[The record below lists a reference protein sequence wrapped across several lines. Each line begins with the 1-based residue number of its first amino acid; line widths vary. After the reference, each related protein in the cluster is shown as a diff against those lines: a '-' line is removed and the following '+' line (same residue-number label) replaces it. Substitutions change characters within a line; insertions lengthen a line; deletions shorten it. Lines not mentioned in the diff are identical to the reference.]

1 MLRGL
6 FQRKLKHERLEEEPE
21 VRFKGSLVSERNLG
35 YKYIRPGGS
44 DYSPP
49 PLPRPPP
56 VGLTNEHRGGSSHGD
71 HSGGGGGVNRG
82 VGVVGLAPEHIPTPG
97 AALSWQA
104 AIDAARQAK
113 MMGNAASG
121 GGAGLGS
128 GGGGPISTASS
139 TQRKR
144 QHYASKPKK
153 QTTTTATR
161 PPRALL
167 CLTLKNPI
175 RRACISIVEWKPFEI
190 IILMTIF
197 ANCVALAVYIPF
209 PEDDSNATNSNLE
222 RVEYLFLI
230 IFTVEAFL
238 KVIAYGLLFH
248 PNAYLRNG
256 WNLLDFIIVVVGLFS
271 AILEQATKGDGATP
285 IGGKAA
291 GFDVKALRAF
301 RVLRPLRLVSGVP
314 SLQVVLNSIIKA
326 MVPLLHIALLVLFV
340 IIIYAI
346 IGLELFMG
354 KMHKTCIYSHSGT
367 NAEEK
372 PAPCAPDGAYGR
384 HCMQN
389 GTKCQV
395 GWEGPNDGI
404 TNFDNFAFAMLTV
417 FQCITMEGWTDVLY
431 WMQDAMGYE
440 LPWVYFV
447 SLVIFGSF
455 FVLNLVLGVLSGEFS
470 KEREKAKARGDFQ
483 KLREKQQLEE
493 DLKGYLDWITQAEDI
508 DPENEEEGLDDD
520 KPRNLSMP
528 ASENESVNTDNAPGV
543 DVEGETCCTRLAI
556 RISKSKFSRYS
567 RRWNRLCRRKCRAAV
582 KSQVFYWLVIFLVFL
597 NTLTIASEH
606 HKQPQWLTDVQDIA
620 NKVLLALFTGE
631 MLLKM
636 YSLGLQAYFVSLFN
650 RFDSFVVCGG
660 ILETILVETKIM
672 SPLGISVLRCVRLL
686 RIFKITRYW
695 NSLSN
700 LVASLLN
707 SVRSIASLLLLLF
720 LFIIIF
726 SLLGMQ
732 LFGGKFNFD
741 DTRRSTFDNFPQS
754 LLTVFQI
761 LTGEDWNSVMYDGIM
776 AYGGPSF
783 PGMLVCIYFI
793 ILFICGNYILLNVFL
808 AIAVDN
814 LADAESLTSAQKE
827 EEEAKER
834 KKLARLASP
843 EKRQD
848 NEKPPIEEKKCEKI
862 ELKSITS
869 DGETNTATKINMD
882 DCCGDENE
890 EKNPYPVNDYIGD
903 EDEEEPEMPVGPRPR
918 PLSDIQLKEKAV
930 PMPEARAFFVFS
942 HTNKFR
948 VLCHKIVNHNIF
960 TNLILFFILLSSI
973 SLAAEDPVK
982 NDSFRNQILGYADHV
997 FTGLFTI
1004 EIILKMTAYGAFLHK
1019 GSFCRNYFNILDLV
1033 VVSVSLISSG
1043 IQWIEYFLSS
1053 GGWSSA
1059 INVVKILRVLRVLRP
1074 LRAINRAKGL
1084 KHVVQCVFVAIRT
1097 IGNIVIVTTLLQFM
1111 FACIGVQLF
1120 KGKFFYC
1127 SDSSKQT
1134 QAECRGSYIMYKDGD
1149 VGKPEKALRI
1159 WENSDFNF
1167 DDVLQGMMALFAVST
1182 FEGWPGLLYKAIDSH
1197 AEDVGPIYNYRVVIS
1212 IFFIIYIIIIAF
1224 FMMNIFVGFVIVTF
1238 QEQGEQEYKNC
1249 ELDKNQRQCVEYAL
1263 KARPL
1268 RRYIPKNPY
1277 QYKVWYVVNS
1287 TYFEYLMFTL
1297 ILLNTIC
1304 LAMQHHGQTKNFN
1317 DAMNILNMLFTGLFT
1332 VEMIL
1337 KLIAFKPR
1345 HYFVDAWN
1353 TFDALI
1359 VVGSIVDI
1367 AITEVNGLQNSEEN
1381 ARISITFF
1389 RLFRVMRLVKLLSRG
1404 EGIRTLLWTFIKSFQ
1419 ALPYVALLIV
1429 MLFFIYA
1436 VIGMQMFGKI
1446 ALRDNTQI
1454 NRNNNFQTFP
1464 QAVLLL
1470 FRCATGEAWQE
1481 IMLACSPKHPCEKGS
1496 TNENSTIHD
1505 DCGSQFAII
1514 YFVSFYMLCA
1524 FLIINLFV
1532 AVIMDNFDYLTRDWS
1547 ILGPHHLDEF
1557 KRIWAEYDPEAKGRI
1572 KHLDVVTLLRRIQPP
1587 LGFGKLCPH
1596 RVACKR
1602 LVSMNM
1608 PLNSDGTVMFNATLF
1623 ALVRTALR
1631 IKTEGNLEQANEEL
1645 RAIVKKIWKRTSM
1658 KLLDQVV
1665 PPAGDDEVTVGK
1677 FYATFLIQEYFR
1689 KFKKRKEQGLVA
1701 KVPPKTALSLQ
1712 AGLRTLHD
1720 IGPEIRRAIS
1730 GDLNVEEEID
1740 KGIKESMSAASEDDI
1755 FRVKRTGGLFG
1766 NHVNYYNQTDGRG
1779 SFPQSFTT
1787 QRPLHISQ
1795 KGSPCEGESPSNEK
1809 LMDST
1814 TFTPSSYSSSG
1825 SNANINNANNTGMTG
1840 VTTQGIS
1847 RFPSPSISTVDGH
1860 TGQPLTPILLPRSA
1874 WCFPPKRMFYDTLMR
1889 SDSSDSRLPIIQRG
1903 EGSTEETYDESYGD
1917 NREYEDDEHSLSSD
1931 MLVCHDETCK
1941 QLTPME
1947 EAEEVG
1953 EQKGGGRWQSPQRVF
1968 LCPTTLA
1975 RRSSFHLE
1983 CLRRQTRPDV
1993 SQKTAVPLHLVH
2005 HQALAVAGLS
2015 PLLRRSHSPTLF
2027 SRLCSTPAANP
2038 TDQCSDAS
2046 YQRVPSLRLE
2056 GSNSHEKLNT
2066 SLPSVNCGP
2075 WYNDSNGNSPVD
2087 SPSPT
2092 PVSSQRAPRPVSL
2105 TVPSLLGKDPS
2116 SLSHGSAG
2124 SLVEAVLISEGL
2136 GHFAQDPSFIEATK
2150 AELADACDMTIEE
2163 MEHAAS
2169 NILNGNT
2176 ATDPTSSISS
2186 TSQLSPNGSL
2196 PCHNAAAAATH
2207 RDRVASLSPS
2217 DAGAEAGGGRGY
2229 IHGPSSIEERQ
2240 ELLARGGGREEEEE
2254 EANVREER
2262 PHRSSAVVAGARQ
2275 KNSRLLEDEDLE
2287 CVTSL

>member
-1 MLRGL
+1 MVNENTRMYIP
-6 FQRKLKHERLEEEPE
+6 EENHQ
-21 VRFKGSLVSERNLG
+21 GSN
-35 YKYIRPGGS
+35 YGS
-44 DYSPP
+44 
-49 PLPRPPP
+49 PRPAHA
-56 VGLTNEHRGGSSHGD
+56 NM
-71 HSGGGGGVNRG
+71 NANAAA
-82 VGVVGLAPEHIPTPG
+82 GLAPEHIPTPG

-113 MMGNAASG
+113 LMGSAGNAT
-121 GGAGLGS
+121 
-128 GGGGPISTASS
+128 ISTVSS

-144 QHYASKPKK
+144 QQYGKPKK
-153 QTTTTATR
+153 QGSTTATR

-190 IILMTIF
+190 IILLTIF
-197 ANCVALAVYIPF
+197 ANCVALAIYIPF

-271 AILEQATKGDGATP
+271 AILEQATKADGANAL
-285 IGGKAA
+285 GGKGA

-354 KMHKTCIYSHSGT
+354 KMHKTCYNQEGIA
-367 NAEEK
+367 AEDD
-372 PAPCAPDGAYGR
+372 PSPCALETGHGR
-384 HCMQN
+384 QCQN
-389 GTKCQV
+389 GTVCRP
-395 GWEGPNDGI
+395 GWDGPKHGI

-431 WMQDAMGYE
+431 WVNDAVGRDW
-440 LPWVYFV
+440 PWIYFV
-447 SLVIFGSF
+447 TLIIIGSF

-508 DPENEEEGLDDD
+508 DPENEDEGMDEE
-520 KPRNLSMP
+520 KPRNMSMP
-528 ASENESVNTDNAPGV
+528 TSETESVNTENVAGGDI
-543 DVEGETCCTRLAI
+543 EGENCGARLAH
-556 RISKSKFSRYS
+556 RISKSKFSRYW
-567 RRWNRLCRRKCRAAV
+567 RRWNRFCRRKCRAAV
-582 KSQVFYWLVIFLVFL
+582 KSNVFYWLVIFLVFL

-606 HKQPQWLTDVQDIA
+606 YNQPHWLTEVQDTA
-620 NKVLLALFTGE
+620 NKALLALFTAE

-650 RFDSFVVCGG
+650 RFDCFVVCGG

-741 DTRRSTFDNFPQS
+741 EMQTRRSTFDNFPQS

-827 EEEAKER
+827 EEEEKER
-834 KKLARLASP
+834 KKLARTASP
-843 EKRQD
+843 EKKQEVV
-848 NEKPPIEEKKCEKI
+848 EKPAVEESKEEKI
-862 ELKSITS
+862 ELKSITA
-869 DGETNTATKINMD
+869 DGESPPTTKINMD
-882 DCCGDENE
+882 DLQPNENE
-890 EKNPYPVNDYIGD
+890 DKSPYPNPETTGED
-903 EDEEEPEMPVGPRPR
+903 DEEEPEMPVGPRPR
-918 PLSDIQLKEKAV
+918 PLSELHLKEKAV
-930 PMPEARAFFVFS
+930 PMPEASAFFIFS
-942 HTNKFR
+942 SNNRFR
-948 VLCHKIVNHNIF
+948 LQCHRIVNDTIF

-973 SLAAEDPVK
+973 SLAAEDPVQHT
-982 NDSFRNQILGYADHV
+982 SFRNHILFYFDIV
-997 FTGLFTI
+997 FTTIFTI
-1004 EIILKMTAYGAFLHK
+1004 EIALKMTAYGAFLHK
-1019 GSFCRNYFNILDLV
+1019 GSFCRNYFNILDLL
-1033 VVSVSLISSG
+1033 VVSVSLISFG
-1043 IQWIEYFLSS
+1043 IQ
-1053 GGWSSA
+1053 SSA

-1120 KGKFFYC
+1120 KGKLYTC

-1134 QAECRGSYIMYKDGD
+1134 EAECKGNYITYKDGEVD
-1149 VGKPEKALRI
+1149 HPIIQPRS
-1159 WENSDFNF
+1159 WENSKFDFDN
-1167 DDVLQGMMALFAVST
+1167 VLAAMMALFTVST
-1182 FEGWPGLLYKAIDSH
+1182 FEGWPELLYRSIDSH
-1197 AEDVGPIYNYRVVIS
+1197 TEDKGPIYNYRVEIS

-1268 RRYIPKNPY
+1268 RRYIPKNQH

-1287 TYFEYLMFTL
+1287 TYFEYLMFVL

-1304 LAMQHHGQTKNFN
+1304 LAMQHYGQSCLFKI
-1317 DAMNILNMLFTGLFT
+1317 AMNILNMLFTGLFT

-1337 KLIAFKPR
+1337 KLIAFKPKG
-1345 HYFVDAWN
+1345 YFSDPWN
-1353 TFDALI
+1353 VFDFLI
-1359 VVGSIVDI
+1359 VIGSIIDVI
-1367 AITEVNGLQNSEEN
+1367 LSETNPAEHTQCSPSMNAEEN
-1381 ARISITFF
+1381 SRISITFF

-1436 VIGMQMFGKI
+1436 VIGMQVFGKI
-1446 ALRDNTQI
+1446 ALNDTTEI

-1470 FRCATGEAWQE
+1470 FRCATGEAWQD
-1481 IMLACSPKHPCEKGS
+1481 IMLACMPGKKCAPESEPS
-1496 TNENSTIHD
+1496 NSTEGETP
-1505 DCGSQFAII
+1505 CGSSFAVF
-1514 YFVSFYMLCA
+1514 YFISFYMLCA

-1645 RAIVKKIWKRTSM
+1645 RAIIKKIWKRTSM

-1689 KFKKRKEQGLVA
+1689 KFKKRKEQGLVG
-1701 KVPPKTALSLQ
+1701 KPSQRNALSLQ

-1730 GDLNVEEEID
+1730 GDLTAEEELD
-1740 KGIKESMSAASEDDI
+1740 KAMKEAVSAASEDDI
-1755 FRVKRTGGLFG
+1755 FRRAGGLFG
-1766 NHVNYYNQTDGRG
+1766 NHVSYYQSDGR
-1779 SFPQSFTT
+1779 SAFPQTFTT
-1787 QRPLHISQ
+1787 QRPLHINKAGSSQ
-1795 KGSPCEGESPSNEK
+1795 GDTESPSHEK
-1809 LMDST
+1809 LVDS
-1814 TFTPSSYSSSG
+1814 TFTPSSYSSTG
-1825 SNANINNANNTGMTG
+1825 SNANINNANNTALGRLPCPAG
-1840 VTTQGIS
+1840 H
-1847 RFPSPSISTVDGH
+1847 PSTVSTVEGH
-1860 TGQPLTPILLPRSA
+1860 GPPLSPAIRVQEVAWKLSSQRCHSQESQTAMVGQEETSQDETYEVKMNDDTEACSEPSLLSTEMLSYQDDDNRQLTLPEEDKRDIRQS
-1874 WCFPPKRMFYDTLMR
+1874 PKRGFLRTA
-1889 SDSSDSRLPIIQRG
+1889 
-1903 EGSTEETYDESYGD
+1903 
-1917 NREYEDDEHSLSSD
+1917 SL
-1931 MLVCHDETCK
+1931 
-1941 QLTPME
+1941 
-1947 EAEEVG
+1947 
-1953 EQKGGGRWQSPQRVF
+1953 GRR
-1968 LCPTTLA
+1968 A
-1975 RRSSFHLE
+1975 SFHLE
-1983 CLRRQTRPDV
+1983 CLKRQKDRGGDI
-1993 SQKTAVPLHLVH
+1993 SQKTVLPLHLVH

-2015 PLLRRSHSPTLF
+2015 PLLQRSHSPASFPRPFATPPATPG
-2027 SRLCSTPAANP
+2027 SRGWPPQPVP
-2038 TDQCSDAS
+2038 T
-2046 YQRVPSLRLE
+2046 LRLE
-2056 GSNSHEKLNT
+2056 GAESSEKLN
-2066 SLPSVNCGP
+2066 SSFPSIHCGS
-2075 WYNDSNGNSPVD
+2075 WAET
-2087 SPSPT
+2087 T
-2092 PVSSQRAPRPVSL
+2092 PCGGGSSAARRARPVSL
-2105 TVPSLLGKDPS
+2105 TVPSQAGAPGRQF
-2116 SLSHGSAG
+2116 HGSAS

-2136 GHFAQDPSFIEATK
+2136 GQFAQDPKFIEVTTQ
-2150 AELADACDMTIEE
+2150 ELADACDMTIEE
-2163 MEHAAS
+2163 MESAAD
-2169 NILNGNT
+2169 NILSGG
-2176 ATDPTSSISS
+2176 AP
-2186 TSQLSPNGSL
+2186 QSPNGALL
-2196 PCHNAAAAATH
+2196 PFVNC
-2207 RDRVASLSPS
+2207 R
-2217 DAGAEAGGGRGY
+2217 DAGQDLAGGEEDAGCVRTRGRL
-2229 IHGPSSIEERQ
+2229 S
-2240 ELLARGGGREEEEE
+2240 EEELQDSR
-2254 EANVREER
+2254 VYV
-2262 PHRSSAVVAGARQ
+2262 SS
-2275 KNSRLLEDEDLE
+2275 L
-2287 CVTSL
+2287 

>member
-1 MLRGL
+1 M
-6 FQRKLKHERLEEEPE
+6 E
-21 VRFKGSLVSERNLG
+21 
-35 YKYIRPGGS
+35 
-44 DYSPP
+44 
-49 PLPRPPP
+49 
-56 VGLTNEHRGGSSHGD
+56 T
-71 HSGGGGGVNRG
+71 
-82 VGVVGLAPEHIPTPG
+82 
-97 AALSWQA
+97 
-104 AIDAARQAK
+104 
-113 MMGNAASG
+113 
-121 GGAGLGS
+121 
-128 GGGGPISTASS
+128 SS

-144 QHYASKPKK
+144 QHYSSKPKK

-271 AILEQATKGDGATP
+271 AILEQATKVEGATP

-354 KMHKTCIYSHSGT
+354 KMHKTCIYEHLGRVAST
-367 NAEEK
+367 IAEEK

-384 HCMQN
+384 HCKLN
-389 GTKCQV
+389 GTECKM

-520 KPRNLSMP
+520 KPRNR
-528 ASENESVNTDNAPGV
+528 D
-543 DVEGETCCTRLAI
+543 
-556 RISKSKFSRYS
+556 RYS

-741 DTRRSTFDNFPQS
+741 ETRRSTFDNFPQS

-827 EEEAKER
+827 EEEEKER
-834 KKLARLASP
+834 KKLASTV
-843 EKRQD
+843 
-848 NEKPPIEEKKCEKI
+848 IEEIKEFMNKCNA
-862 ELKSITS
+862 LH
-869 DGETNTATKINMD
+869 DLQINMD
-882 DCCGDENE
+882 DYCGDENE
-890 EKNPYPVNDYIGD
+890 EKNPYPANDYIGD
-903 EDEEEPEMPVGPRPR
+903 DDDDEPEMPVGPRPR

-930 PMPEARAFFVFS
+930 PMPEARAFFIFS

-1043 IQWIEYFLSS
+1043 IQ
-1053 GGWSSA
+1053 SSA

-1120 KGKFFYC
+1120 KGKFSFC
-1127 SDSSKQT
+1127 TDSSKQT

-1149 VGKPEKALRI
+1149 VGKPERAQRS

-1182 FEGWPGLLYKAIDSH
+1182 FEGWPGLLYRAIDSH
-1197 AEDVGPIYNYRVVIS
+1197 AEDVGPVYNYRVVIS

-1345 HYFVDAWN
+1345 GYFSDPWN
-1353 TFDALI
+1353 VFDFLI
-1359 VVGSIVDI
+1359 VIGSIIDVI
-1367 AITEVNGLQNSEEN
+1367 LSEINVSTMLTSLCLSLPLSNSEEN

-1446 ALRDNTQI
+1446 ALRDHTQI

-1481 IMLACSPKHPCEKGS
+1481 IMLACSPNRPCEKGS
-1496 TNENSTIHD
+1496 TSDNSTSSE

-1701 KVPPKTALSLQ
+1701 KVPPKTA
-1712 AGLRTLHD
+1712 GLRTLHD

-1730 GDLNVEEEID
+1730 GDLTVEEELD
-1740 KGIKESMSAASEDDI
+1740 KGLKEPVSAASEDDI
-1755 FRVKRTGGLFG
+1755 FRRTGGLFG
-1766 NHVNYYNQTDGRG
+1766 NHVNYYNQSDGRS

-1795 KGSPCEGESPSNEK
+1795 KGSPCEGESPSHEK

-1814 TFTPSSYSSSG
+1814 TFTPSSYSYSSSG
-1825 SNANINNANNTGMTG
+1825 SNANINNANNTGMAG
-1840 VTTQGIS
+1840 VPTQGII

-1860 TGQPLTPILLPRSA
+1860 TEQPLTPILPSSS
-1874 WCFPPKRMFYDTLMR
+1874 PIPSTL
-1889 SDSSDSRLPIIQRG
+1889 
-1903 EGSTEETYDESYGD
+1903 
-1917 NREYEDDEHSLSSD
+1917 
-1931 MLVCHDETCK
+1931 
-1941 QLTPME
+1941 
-1947 EAEEVG
+1947 
-1953 EQKGGGRWQSPQRVF
+1953 
-1968 LCPTTLA
+1968 
-1975 RRSSFHLE
+1975 
-1983 CLRRQTRPDV
+1983 
-1993 SQKTAVPLHLVH
+1993 
-2005 HQALAVAGLS
+2005 
-2015 PLLRRSHSPTLF
+2015 
-2027 SRLCSTPAANP
+2027 
-2038 TDQCSDAS
+2038 
-2046 YQRVPSLRLE
+2046 
-2056 GSNSHEKLNT
+2056 
-2066 SLPSVNCGP
+2066 
-2075 WYNDSNGNSPVD
+2075 
-2087 SPSPT
+2087 
-2092 PVSSQRAPRPVSL
+2092 VSSHRAPRPVSL
-2105 TVPSLLGKDPS
+2105 TVPSVLRKDS
-2116 SLSHGSAG
+2116 SLTSHGSAG
-2124 SLVEAVLISEGL
+2124 SLVEAVSVCLHVCAEAISLPLHLAVDLIAPLPFLFYFSHFLLKVLISEGL
-2136 GHFAQDPSFIEATK
+2136 GRFAQDPSFIEATK

-2163 MEHAAS
+2163 MEHAAN
-2169 NILNGNT
+2169 NILNGSTT
-2176 ATDPTSSISS
+2176 ANIASSSMLPKLCDFFS
-2186 TSQLSPNGSL
+2186 TVF
-2196 PCHNAAAAATH
+2196 TF
-2207 RDRVASLSPS
+2207 
-2217 DAGAEAGGGRGY
+2217 
-2229 IHGPSSIEERQ
+2229 
-2240 ELLARGGGREEEEE
+2240 
-2254 EANVREER
+2254 
-2262 PHRSSAVVAGARQ
+2262 
-2275 KNSRLLEDEDLE
+2275 
-2287 CVTSL
+2287 

>member
-1 MLRGL
+1 M
-6 FQRKLKHERLEEEPE
+6 FQAIVRQATSAYRPLPAHLPGDPGVKYTGKMVHETQLNC
-21 VRFKGSLVSERNLG
+21 F
-35 YKYIRPGGS
+35 YIPPGGS
-44 DYSPP
+44 NYAS
-49 PLPRPPP
+49 PRPAHA
-56 VGLTNEHRGGSSHGD
+56 NM
-71 HSGGGGGVNRG
+71 NANAAA
-82 VGVVGLAPEHIPTPG
+82 GLAPEHIPTPG

-113 MMGNAASG
+113 LMGAAGNAT
-121 GGAGLGS
+121 
-128 GGGGPISTASS
+128 ISTASS

-144 QHYASKPKK
+144 QQYGKQKK
-153 QTTTTATR
+153 QGTTTATR

-190 IILMTIF
+190 IILLTIF
-197 ANCVALAVYIPF
+197 ANCVALAIYIPF

-271 AILEQATKGDGATP
+271 AILEQATKADGVNS
-285 IGGKAA
+285 IGGKGA

-354 KMHKTCIYSHSGT
+354 KMHKTCYGKGSLT
-367 NAEEK
+367 DAPAEED
-372 PAPCAPDGAYGR
+372 PSPCAPEYAHGR
-384 HCMQN
+384 QCQN
-389 GTKCQV
+389 DTECKP
-395 GWEGPNDGI
+395 GWEGPKHGI

-431 WMQDAMGYE
+431 WVNDAIGKDW
-440 LPWVYFV
+440 PWIYFV
-447 SLVIFGSF
+447 TLIIIGSF

-508 DPENEEEGLDDD
+508 DPENEDEGMDEE
-520 KPRNLSMP
+520 KPRNMSMP
-528 ASENESVNTDNAPGV
+528 TSETESVNTDNVAGG
-543 DVEGETCCTRLAI
+543 DIEGENCGARLAH
-556 RISKSKFSRYS
+556 RISKSKFSRYW
-567 RRWNRLCRRKCRAAV
+567 RRWNRFCRRKCRAAV
-582 KSQVFYWLVIFLVFL
+582 KSNVFYWLVIFLVFL

-606 HKQPQWLTDVQDIA
+606 YNQPDWLTEVQDTA
-620 NKVLLALFTGE
+620 NKVLLALFTAE

-650 RFDSFVVCGG
+650 RFDCFIVCGG

-741 DTRRSTFDNFPQS
+741 EMQTRRSTFDNFPQS

-827 EEEAKER
+827 EEEEKER
-834 KKLARLASP
+834 KKLARTASP
-843 EKRQD
+843 EKKLEP
-848 NEKPPIEEKKCEKI
+848 EKPAVEGEMKEEKI
-862 ELKSITS
+862 ELKSITA
-869 DGETNTATKINMD
+869 DGESPPSNQSNVD
-882 DCCGDENE
+882 DYQPNENE
-890 EKNPYPVNDYIGD
+890 EKNPYPSTETPG
-903 EDEEEPEMPVGPRPR
+903 EEEEEEPEMPVGPRPR
-918 PLSDIQLKEKAV
+918 PMSELHLKEKAV
-930 PMPEARAFFVFS
+930 PMPDASAFFIFS
-942 HTNKFR
+942 PSNRFR
-948 VLCHKIVNHNIF
+948 VHCHRIVNDNIF

-973 SLAAEDPVK
+973 SLAAEDPVRHT
-982 NDSFRNQILGYADHV
+982 SVRNQILFYFDIF
-997 FTGLFTI
+997 FTVIFTI
-1004 EIILKMTAYGAFLHK
+1004 EIALKMTAYGAFLHK
-1019 GSFCRNYFNILDLV
+1019 GSFCRNYFNILDLL
-1033 VVSVSLISSG
+1033 VVSVSLISFG
-1043 IQWIEYFLSS
+1043 IQ
-1053 GGWSSA
+1053 SSA

-1120 KGKFFYC
+1120 KGKLYSC
-1127 SDSSKQT
+1127 TDSSKQT
-1134 QAECRGSYIMYKDGD
+1134 EAECKGNFITYKDGE
-1149 VGKPEKALRI
+1149 VSQPLIQPRS
-1159 WENSDFNF
+1159 WENSKFDFDN
-1167 DDVLQGMMALFAVST
+1167 VLTAMMALFTVST
-1182 FEGWPGLLYKAIDSH
+1182 FEGWPELLYRSIDSH
-1197 AEDVGPIYNYRVVIS
+1197 MEDVGPIYNHRVEIS

-1268 RRYIPKNPY
+1268 RRYIPKNQY

-1287 TYFEYLMFTL
+1287 TYFEYLMFVL

-1304 LAMQHHGQTKNFN
+1304 LAMQHYGQSCIFKE
-1317 DAMNILNMLFTGLFT
+1317 AMNILNMLFTGLFT
-1332 VEMIL
+1332 VEMVL
-1337 KLIAFKPR
+1337 KLIAFKPK
-1345 HYFVDAWN
+1345 HYFCDAWN

-1367 AITEVNGLQNSEEN
+1367 AITEVNPAEHTQCSSSMNAEEN
-1381 ARISITFF
+1381 SRISITFF

-1436 VIGMQMFGKI
+1436 VIGMQVFGKI
-1446 ALRDNTQI
+1446 ALNDTTEI

-1481 IMLACSPKHPCEKGS
+1481 IMLACLPDKKCDPDSVEP
-1496 TNENSTIHD
+1496 NNSTEGDHS
-1505 DCGSQFAII
+1505 CGSSFAIF
-1514 YFVSFYMLCA
+1514 YFISFYMLCA

-1645 RAIVKKIWKRTSM
+1645 RAIIKKIWKRTSM

-1689 KFKKRKEQGLVA
+1689 KFKKRKEQGLVG
-1701 KVPPKTALSLQ
+1701 KPSQRNALSLQ

-1730 GDLNVEEEID
+1730 GDLTAEEELD
-1740 KGIKESMSAASEDDI
+1740 KAMKEAVSAASEDDI
-1755 FRVKRTGGLFG
+1755 FRRAGGLFG
-1766 NHVNYYNQTDGRG
+1766 NHVGYYQSDGRS
-1779 SFPQSFTT
+1779 SFPQTFTT
-1787 QRPLHISQ
+1787 QRPLHINKSSNNQ
-1795 KGSPCEGESPSNEK
+1795 GDTESPSHEK
-1809 LMDST
+1809 LVDS

-1825 SNANINNANNTGMTG
+1825 SNANINNANNTAL
-1840 VTTQGIS
+1840 S
-1847 RFPSPSISTVDGH
+1847 RFTNPPSYPSTVSTVEGH
-1860 TGQPLTPILLPRSA
+1860 STPLSPAARIQEAPWKLGCRRS
-1874 WCFPPKRMFYDTLMR
+1874 CSR
-1889 SDSSDSRLPIIQRG
+1889 DSQVAIVCEEEASQ
-1903 EGSTEETYDESYGD
+1903 EEETYDEQLNEEVEYCSEQSILSTEMLSYQ
-1917 NREYEDDEHSLSSD
+1917 DDENR
-1931 MLVCHDETCK
+1931 
-1941 QLTPME
+1941 QLTPPE
-1947 EAEEVG
+1947 DNKG
-1953 EQKGGGRWQSPQRVF
+1953 EDTRHSPMS
-1968 LCPTTLA
+1968 
-1975 RRSSFHLE
+1975 RRASFHLE
-1983 CLRRQTRPDV
+1983 CLKRQKNQSAEM
-1993 SQKTAVPLHLVH
+1993 SQKTVLPLHLVH
-2005 HQALAVAGLS
+2005 HQALTAGGLS
-2015 PLLRRSHSPTLF
+2015 PILQRSHSPIRSTRSCATPPATRCTQGWPEQQTLW
-2027 SRLCSTPAANP
+2027 LDGA
-2038 TDQCSDAS
+2038 
-2046 YQRVPSLRLE
+2046 E
-2056 GSNSHEKLNT
+2056 SNEKLNSSFPSIHCSSLYSDGT
-2066 SLPSVNCGP
+2066 SSG
-2075 WYNDSNGNSPVD
+2075 S
-2087 SPSPT
+2087 T
-2092 PVSSQRAPRPVSL
+2092 RKARPVSL
-2105 TVPSLLGKDPS
+2105 TVPSQTRECGRQF
-2116 SLSHGSAG
+2116 HGSAS
-2124 SLVEAVLISEGL
+2124 SLIEAVLISEGL
-2136 GHFAQDPSFIEATK
+2136 AQFAQDPKFIEVTTQ
-2150 AELADACDMTIEE
+2150 ELADACELTIEE
-2163 MEHAAS
+2163 MESAAD
-2169 NILNGNT
+2169 NILSANSK
-2176 ATDPTSSISS
+2176 P
-2186 TSQLSPNGSL
+2186 SPNGKLL
-2196 PCHNAAAAATH
+2196 PFVNC
-2207 RDRVASLSPS
+2207 RDPGQ
-2217 DAGAEAGGGRGY
+2217 DCMG
-2229 IHGPSSIEERQ
+2229 
-2240 ELLARGGGREEEEE
+2240 E
-2254 EANVREER
+2254 EAAPNPDCRKSQEESKDTR
-2262 PHRSSAVVAGARQ
+2262 IYISS
-2275 KNSRLLEDEDLE
+2275 L
-2287 CVTSL
+2287 